1 MTLVAGAIQAAAPHG
16 PPSARI
22 SGHTRTTT
30 TAGGFPRCERF
41 VRRGTLCCMSS
52 FSPSDPIDPAAADRD
67 LVVAIR
73 RGDEAAW
80 QTCIDRFEGR
90 LMAFVTNRVGDR
102 SLAEDLVQE
111 TFLGFMTSLPNY
123 DDATPLES
131 FLFSI
136 AAHKVIDSLRR
147 KGRRPPLRSLAGAS
161 AEDSS
166 GPDYDP
172 MDRGRRVSSAA
183 ASRERQSRDEHAL
196 RGILAELI
204 AQWTAKRD
212 YVRLQCLEL
221 LLVLGWPNKRVAE
234 ELGITEQDV
243 ANHKSYVLY
252 QIRQR
257 LERLGL
263 TPPRD
268 VVE

>member
-1 MTLVAGAIQAAAPHG
+1 
-16 PPSARI
+16 
-22 SGHTRTTT
+22 
-30 TAGGFPRCERF
+30 
-41 VRRGTLCCMSS
+41 MSS
-52 FSPSDPIDPAAADRD
+52 FPPSDPTDPAAADRD

-73 RGDEAAW
+73 GGDEAAW

-90 LMAFVTNRVGDR
+90 LMAFVINRVGDR
-102 SLAEDLVQE
+102 NLAEDLVQE

-147 KGRRPPLRSLAGAS
+147 KGRRPQLRSLASPS
-161 AEDSS
+161 AEESS

-234 ELGITEQDV
+234 ELGISEQDV

>member
-1 MTLVAGAIQAAAPHG
+1 
-16 PPSARI
+16 
-22 SGHTRTTT
+22 
-30 TAGGFPRCERF
+30 
-41 VRRGTLCCMSS
+41 MSS
-52 FSPSDPIDPAAADRD
+52 SPEPDPTDPSAADRE
-67 LVVAIR
+67 LIAAIR
-73 RGDEAAW
+73 SGDGAAW
-80 QTCIDRFEGR
+80 QTCINRFEGR

-102 SLAEDLVQE
+102 NLAEDLVQE

-123 DDATPLES
+123 DDTTPLES

-147 KGRRPPLRSLAGAS
+147 KGRRPALRSLAGPA

-166 GPDYDP
+166 APDIDP

-183 ASRERQSRDEHAL
+183 ASRERQSRDEQAL
-196 RGILAELI
+196 RGILTELI
-204 AQWTAKRD
+204 AQWTTKGD

-234 ELGITEQDV
+234 ELGISEQDV

-268 VVE
+268 VTE